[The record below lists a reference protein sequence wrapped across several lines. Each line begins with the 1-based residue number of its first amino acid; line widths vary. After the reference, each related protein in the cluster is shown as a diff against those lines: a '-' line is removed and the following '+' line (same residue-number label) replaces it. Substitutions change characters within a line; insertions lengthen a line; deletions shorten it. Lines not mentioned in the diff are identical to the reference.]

1 MPQRLL
7 AIQDFETIPLD
18 PLSGTETTPH
28 RWLAQHAQALAAA
41 LAAGRPLLIRGDPGV
56 GKTQLGRAAAQ
67 VLERAYV
74 YQAVDANT
82 GPHDLLWRFDAVARL
97 ADATLPPDCA
107 PRTAG
112 SLDPARYVTPGAL
125 WWALSWDTAE
135 SRDIAASAASQAVA
149 ARFFQPRKSNGVV
162 VLIDEID
169 KADPSVPNALL
180 DALGHGGFTAL
191 GGQRVTPTGPPPLIL
206 FTTNE
211 ERALPDAFLRRCF
224 VLPLSLSP
232 TNPDLTNELKAHGLL
247 HFPSIDDDTQQTA
260 AAQIADDR
268 LAAKEA
274 GRYAPGLA
282 EHLDLLRALHTLA
295 PNDATRQGELLTALS
310 GFVVNKSPLDGGR

>member
-1 MPQRLL
+1 
-7 AIQDFETIPLD
+7 
-18 PLSGTETTPH
+18 
-28 RWLAQHAQALAAA
+28 
-41 LAAGRPLLIRGDPGV
+41 V

-67 VLERAYV
+67 VLQRAYV

-97 ADATLPPDCA
+97 ADATLPPDCV
-107 PRTAG
+107 PRPAG

-135 SRDIAASAASQAVA
+135 GRDIAASAASQAVA

-224 VLPLSLSP
+224 VLPLALSP

-247 HFPSIDDDTQQTA
+247 HFPSLDDATHQQA

-295 PNDATRQGELLTALS
+295 PNDPTRQGELLKALK

>member
-7 AIQDFETIPLD
+7 ALKDLQTTHLD
-18 PLSGTETTPH
+18 PLSGTEPTPH
-28 RWLAQHAQALAAA
+28 RWLAKHAQALAAA

-135 SRDIAASAASQAVA
+135 GRDIAASAASQAVA

-169 KADPSVPNALL
+169 KADPGVPNALL

-191 GGQRVTPTGPPPLIL
+191 GGLRVTPTGPPPLIL

-211 ERALPDAFLRRCF
+211 ERALPDAFLRRCL

-232 TNPDLTNELKAHGLL
+232 TDPALTNELKDYGEL
-247 HFPSIDDDTQQTA
+247 HFPTLDATIQKLA
-260 AAQIADDR
+260 AKQIAKDR
-268 LAAKEA
+268 LAAKDA

-295 PNDATRQGELLTALS
+295 PNDSKQQGELLTALQS
-310 GFVVNKSPLDGGR
+310 FVVNKSPPDGGR